1 MTAHPV
7 TADSDERSDTS
18 GADVNGGLDA
28 SPEELLALFGDE
40 YTCDI
45 LTSLEEGPKPARA
58 LAEDCG
64 MSRPTV
70 YRRLN
75 RLADASLVDERFQYA
90 SDASQTSQSA
100 LADRVSSYVSMRICL
115 AYSSSS
121 NEYTLRV
128 SAADSG
134 AIRWGVIWM

>member
-7 TADSDERSDTS
+7 LDHPDERADTP
-18 GADVNGGLDA
+18 GTDANG
-28 SPEELLALFGDE
+28 SPETSAEELLALFGDE

-45 LTSLEEGPKPARA
+45 LTSLEEEPKPARA

-75 RLADASLVDERFQYA
+75 RLADAGLVDDRLRIA
-90 SDASQTSQSA
+90 SDGNHRKEFH
-100 LADRVSSYVSMRICL
+100 LVVSTVSFDLSEDGFAGYLDPSDQDI
-115 AYSSSS
+115 
-121 NEYTLRV
+121 
-128 SAADSG
+128 G
-134 AIRWGVIWM
+134 

>member
-1 MTAHPV
+1 MTANPV
-7 TADSDERSDTS
+7 TVDSDGRSATPE
-18 GADVNGGLDA
+18 ADINRGLDS

-75 RLADASLVDERFQYA
+75 RLADAGLVDERLQYA
-90 SDASQTSQSA
+90 SDGNHRKEFY
-100 LADRVSSYVSMRICL
+100 LV
-115 AYSSSS
+115 
-121 NEYTLRV
+121 V
-128 SAADSG
+128 SAVSFDLSEDGLAGYLNPSSRD
-134 AIRWGVIWM
+134 ID